1 MIFIFLEPLDFDLVD
16 IEDLAGEEEEEEND
30 ADVHV
35 SGYGELDCDDLSDR
49 ELECDDLSYCELK
62 CDDLSDRKLE
72 CDDLSDRELK
82 CDDLSDCKLEC
93 GDGDGD
99 ALIGKEVFTY
109 QMDNPELRHSS
120 TPGGQQLSDPANTNS
135 APGPIPPEVVWHET
149 AETVHVRVVFS
160 CMRGDLLPGSYW
172 FKQDAATLHLGF
184 RESGKC
190 GSIVA

>member
-49 ELECDDLSYCELK
+49 ELECDDLS
-62 CDDLSDRKLE
+62 
-72 CDDLSDRELK
+72 DRELK
-82 CDDLSDCKLEC
+82 CDDLSDGKLEC
-93 GDGDGD
+93 GDGDRD

-109 QMDNPELRHSS
+109 QMDNPEVRHSS
-120 TPGGQQLSDPANTNS
+120 TPGSQQLSDPANTNS
-135 APGPIPPEVVWHET
+135 VPGPIPPEVVWHET